1 MLLFICCIDVY
12 IVELISVT
20 VNFFFHIIH
29 SKPHQSFFLKKKKR
43 LKFEIFCFVPKKR
56 LTFNVERG

>member
-20 VNFFFHIIH
+20 VIFFSHYSFEATPEFFF
-29 SKPHQSFFLKKKKR
+29 KKKKR